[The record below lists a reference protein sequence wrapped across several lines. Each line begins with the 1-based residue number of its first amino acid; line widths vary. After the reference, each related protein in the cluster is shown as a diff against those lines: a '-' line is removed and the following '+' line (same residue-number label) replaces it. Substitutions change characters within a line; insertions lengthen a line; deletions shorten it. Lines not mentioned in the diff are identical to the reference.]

1 MKLKGPNGWSGA
13 GAPAASG
20 VVGTGS
26 RAGVGALQVHLRV
39 GGGGG
44 SGVPPVGRLVVE
56 DLDGRSLNGTE
67 VSEMKF
73 DLVGRAQKIRE
84 SQDDVSDALAE
95 DRENFG
101 EDLPEWR
108 IAVHNVAG

>member
-1 MKLKGPNGWSGA
+1 LKLKGPNGWSGA

-26 RAGVGALQVHLRV
+26 RAGVGALQVHVRV
-39 GGGGG
+39 GSGGG
-44 SGVPPVGRLVVE
+44 SGVPPVGRLVE

-84 SQDDVSDALAE
+84 SLDDVSDALAE
-95 DRENFG
+95 DRQNFG
-101 EDLPEWR
+101 EDLPQWR

>member
-26 RAGVGALQVHLRV
+26 RAGVGALQGHVRV

-44 SGVPPVGRLVVE
+44 SGVPPVGRLAVE
-56 DLDGRSLNGTE
+56 DTDGRSLNGTE

-73 DLVGRAQKIRE
+73 DVVGRAHKIRE
-84 SQDDVSDALAE
+84 SLDDVSDALAE

-101 EDLPEWR
+101 EDLPQWR
-108 IAVHNVAG
+108 IVVHNAAG